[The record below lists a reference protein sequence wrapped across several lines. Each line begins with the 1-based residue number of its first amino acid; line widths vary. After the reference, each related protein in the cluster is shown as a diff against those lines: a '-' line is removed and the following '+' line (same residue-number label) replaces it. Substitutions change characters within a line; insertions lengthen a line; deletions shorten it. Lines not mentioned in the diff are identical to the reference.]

1 MSAIVRTTLLIALVA
16 SGGAACT
23 TTRAATPVE
32 RPALD
37 VPPPPPRVIVPV
49 PPPDAPPILEPVD
62 NLPTVT
68 GDRSPTKPRPQ
79 REKPDPSKPADPKAE
94 PPIEAPVPQ
103 LPQQPSPQLRLET
116 PNGAQQNAQIRDTI
130 NRAKAILE
138 KIDRNSLTSEPRRK
152 AYDDAKMF
160 AEQAE
165 DALKTN
171 NFVFAKELAEKAERF
186 AKELQGRST
195 PAVY

>member
-1 MSAIVRTTLLIALVA
+1 MSAIFRTTLLVVLAA

-49 PPPDAPPILEPVD
+49 PAPNAAPMLEPVD
-62 NLPTVT
+62 DLPVVT
-68 GDRSPTKPRPQ
+68 SDKSPTRPRPP
-79 REKPDPSKPADPKAE
+79 REKPDPNKPADPKAE
-94 PPIEAPVPQ
+94 PPVEVPVPQ
-103 LPQQPSPQLRLET
+103 PAQPAPQLRLET
-116 PNGAQQNAQIRDTI
+116 PNGAQQNFQIRDTI

-138 KIDRNSLTSEPRRK
+138 KIDRGSLTNEPRRK
-152 AYDDAKMF
+152 AYDDAKLF

-171 NFVFAKELAEKAERF
+171 NFVFAKELADKAERF
-186 AKELQGRST
+186 AKELQVRQISSIN
-195 PAVY
+195 